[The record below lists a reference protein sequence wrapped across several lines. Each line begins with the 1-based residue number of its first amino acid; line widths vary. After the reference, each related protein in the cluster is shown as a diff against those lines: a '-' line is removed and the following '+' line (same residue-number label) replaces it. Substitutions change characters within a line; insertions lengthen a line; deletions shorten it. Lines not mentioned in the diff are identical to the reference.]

1 MNPSKVAAI
10 IPAAGSG
17 TRMGLSTPKQ
27 FFELKGVPILLH
39 TLRVF
44 QQIEAIGHI
53 IVVVSSENCSR
64 VEELVRNDHLTKRI
78 VCRRQKKAVL
88 PWLQSR

>member
-39 TLRVF
+39 TLRV
-44 QQIEAIGHI
+44 
-53 IVVVSSENCSR
+53 
-64 VEELVRNDHLTKRI
+64 
-78 VCRRQKKAVL
+78 
-88 PWLQSR
+88 